1 MTQAP
6 QLDTELPSDVAC
18 ERTLLGAVLL
28 DNEAWGPIRE
38 QLKPDDFYLDS
49 HRRIATAIGRLIK
62 NGSAV
67 DIVTL
72 ANELNGRHEI
82 EAVGG
87 VAYLASLTEGV
98 PRRAVIDEWVKIVK
112 DKSVLRKLMRTCT
125 EAIYRAADQSETGL
139 ELTAGLMNELEK
151 IAAPGTSEKKAK
163 VETFIV
169 EALAE
174 INHEYAS
181 KTAPCIPTGNGWLDA
196 KMGGGYRH
204 GHITIVAARPKVG
217 KTGYAVSSI
226 AFNLVRGRRVVMF
239 SLEMEKSEILKNLV
253 PYVVELPNLVVA
265 RPWLQTP
272 AQNQLVNQ
280 AMNSIVEWPLSVYD
294 GDMDCDEVCWTIDR
308 ETKQG
313 DEVLFVLDH
322 FGLMTGSEKD
332 IRKRYVENSDR
343 LRRKMKHKRA
353 ALLSLFQLNE
363 VPREYAD
370 KRPQPGDIG
379 ESKKPLQDCF
389 AMVLLHRYQDKET
402 LRMTKKANINL
413 ALIRGGGSSGN
424 VDCEFESRRLCFNAE
439 AELEYEGQDYYQ

>member
-1 MTQAP
+1 
-6 QLDTELPSDVAC
+6 
-18 ERTLLGAVLL
+18 
-28 DNEAWGPIRE
+28 
-38 QLKPDDFYLDS
+38 
-49 HRRIATAIGRLIK
+49 
-62 NGSAV
+62 
-67 DIVTL
+67 
-72 ANELNGRHEI
+72 
-82 EAVGG
+82 
-87 VAYLASLTEGV
+87 
-98 PRRAVIDEWVKIVK
+98 
-112 DKSVLRKLMRTCT
+112 
-125 EAIYRAADQSETGL
+125 
-139 ELTAGLMNELEK
+139 MNELEK
-151 IAAPGTSEKKAK
+151 IAAPGLTDKKAH
-163 VETFIV
+163 VQNFIV

-181 KTAPCIPTGNGWLDA
+181 KTSPCIPTGNAWLDS

-226 AFNLVRGRRVVMF
+226 AYNLQRGRRVVMF
-239 SLEMEKSEILKNLV
+239 SLEMEKAEILKNLV
-253 PYVVELPNLVVA
+253 PYAVDLPNLVVA

-280 AMNSIVEWPLSVYD
+280 AMNTIVEWPLSVYD

-424 VDCEFESRRLCFNAE
+424 VDCEFNSKNLSFEAE
-439 AELEYEGQDYYQ
+439 AELEYEGNDYYQ